1 MENKELIQNINIG
14 MAIELPQNISYEEL
28 YKILSTYINLLIKN
42 NFELLVSLLY
52 KIDVSE
58 EKLKYLLLDNPN
70 EDAGKIIATL
80 IIDRQKQKII
90 FKKSTTARF
99 SANDNEEKW

>member
-1 MENKELIQNINIG
+1 MENKELIQNINTG

-28 YKILSTYINLLIKN
+28 YKILSAYINLLIKN

-90 FKKSTTARF
+90 LKKSAAARF